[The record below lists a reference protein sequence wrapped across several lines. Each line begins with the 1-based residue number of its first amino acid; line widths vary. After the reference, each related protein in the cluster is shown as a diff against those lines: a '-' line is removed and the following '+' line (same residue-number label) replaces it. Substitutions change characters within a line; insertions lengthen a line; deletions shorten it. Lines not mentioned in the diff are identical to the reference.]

1 MPALSSTAAPMAAAA
16 VGRSVFA
23 ALHHLTAQDLD
34 THRVEAAHR
43 VVLDCVTAVDARMR
57 VYMFG
62 STAVYGLHERGSDV
76 DFVALSSS
84 DVRDGKGEDAATQVA
99 KGLQADFLAKL
110 ARVVRREHIAWSVEE
125 VRRTR
130 VPVIRVKGGA
140 DDVDFDITVNRRN
153 GVRNSALLRAYIEQ
167 EPECRWLSMAI
178 KRWSKRA
185 GLNAAVLGGSITSY
199 GFNIMTV
206 YYLLQRGK
214 LQFVPPASIDV
225 AQIQPVPPYLP
236 LKPLQDDG
244 EELGEQ
250 IVDFLNFYR
259 HEFDAANH
267 VISLSRPGITTKE
280 QLNWTKTAEDFAR
293 MNGEKIHYQ
302 WCIEDPYELNLNV
315 GRNVTPLKRDFL
327 HKHFEKARETA
338 LLTLPPK

>member
-1 MPALSSTAAPMAAAA
+1 MAPLPSRA
-16 VGRSVFA
+16 VGQSAFA
-23 ALHHLTAQDLD
+23 ALKYIAAKDLH
-34 THRVEAAHR
+34 TRRVEAAHR
-43 VVLDCVTAVDARMR
+43 VVLKCVTAVDAAMR
-57 VYMFG
+57 VYIFG

-76 DFVALSSS
+76 DFVALSSR
-84 DVRDGKGEDAATQVA
+84 DVLDGKGEDAATQVA

-110 ARVVRREHIAWSVEE
+110 ARVVRREHIAWNVEE

-153 GVRNSALLRAYIEQ
+153 GVRNSALLRAYVEQ
-167 EPECRWLSMAI
+167 RPACRWLSMAV

-185 GLNAAVLGGSITSY
+185 GLNASVVGGSITSY

-214 LQFVPPASIDV
+214 LQFVPPDAIDV

-236 LKPLQDDG
+236 LEPLEDDG

-250 IVDFLNFYR
+250 IVDFLNFYLY
-259 HEFDAANH
+259 EFDAANH

-327 HKHFEKARETA
+327 RKHLEKARETA
-338 LLTLPPK
+338 LLTLPTT